1 MVYFCYETDITLHWN
16 QQGGDLTHHLILK
29 TDITTIGSIR
39 WRYSS
44 ILFPVKTEI
53 TLGSTRWRSYTSSIL
68 SPLKS
73 DITIKPIILRSNTS
87 SILSTL
93 KADVTIGS
101 IWRSSYTSSILSPL
115 KTPAFWAAPPSRMAE
130 MCWRGA
136 NSWPLIE
143 RSVPPSLTCPRTL
156 NPKPVS
162 IEIDSEMKCL
172 ISKKAHQEIHS
183 EMERKTSRAEPCLTK
198 EQDI

>member
-1 MVYFCYETDITLHWN
+1 MVYFCYETDITL
-16 QQGGDLTHHLILK
+16 
-29 TDITTIGSIR
+29 
-39 WRYSS
+39 
-44 ILFPVKTEI
+44 E
-53 TLGSTRWRSYTSSIL
+53 STRWRSYTSPNLENWYYYNWINKMKVFKYSVSCEDWDYTRINKMKVL
-68 SPLKS
+68 HFKYSVSLEDWYS

-93 KADVTIGS
+93 KTDISTGS
-101 IWRSSYTSSILSPL
+101 IRLRSYTSSILSPL

-130 MCWRGA
+130 MCCRGA

-162 IEIDSEMKCL
+162 KEIENKMKCL
-172 ISKKAHQEIHS
+172 ISKKYQ
-183 EMERKTSRAEPCLTK
+183 
-198 EQDI
+198 